1 MLSKTQ
7 MVAHRKAIEK
17 LYDSICDII
26 VLQEIIDENG
36 VTDFKDVTLYEKQPC
51 RISQQSVTKT
61 ANNHM
66 VSEVDKV
73 INLYIAPELDIPAG
87 SKILVTY
94 NNRTTEYKSS
104 SLPALYDTY
113 QKIQLEYVGRWV

>member
-17 LYDSICDII
+17 LYDSTCDII
-26 VLQEIIDENG
+26 VLQEIVDENG
-36 VTDFKDVTLYEKQPC
+36 VTDFKDVTLYENQPC

-61 ANNHM
+61 ANNHV

-113 QKIQLEYVGRWV
+113 QKIQLECVGRWV

>member
-17 LYDSICDII
+17 LYDSTCDII
-26 VLQEIIDENG
+26 VLQEIVDENG
-36 VTDFKDVTLYEKQPC
+36 VTDFKDVKLYEKQPC

-61 ANNHM
+61 ANNHV

-104 SLPALYDTY
+104 SLPVLYDTY

>member
-36 VTDFKDVTLYEKQPC
+36 VTDFKDVKLYEKQPC

-61 ANNHM
+61 ANNHV

-73 INLYIAPELDIPAG
+73 INLYIALELDIPAG